1 MLVHFNIYNGLLQLF
16 FLCDLHGF
24 AIWDAQIGIWD
35 GVLYAETLGG
45 TFNVMVC
52 VPFAFN
58 VNILTPTKILSPNLK
73 QSR

>member
-35 GVLYAETLGG
+35 GVFSVLYSGPLGG
-45 TFNVMVC
+45 TFNFMVC
-52 VPFAFN
+52 VLFSLN
-58 VNILTPTKILSPNLK
+58 VNILTPP
-73 QSR
+73 